1 MIVSPRQAQDKCRE
15 STQKREVCFSQVGH
29 RTASPTPLR
38 DLQVSAISAFFG
50 RGGADPLST
59 LLCKDDTAVL
69 PRQAQYKWTGKLGPK
84 NTALASFAAF

>member
-50 RGGADPLST
+50 RGGADPLSN